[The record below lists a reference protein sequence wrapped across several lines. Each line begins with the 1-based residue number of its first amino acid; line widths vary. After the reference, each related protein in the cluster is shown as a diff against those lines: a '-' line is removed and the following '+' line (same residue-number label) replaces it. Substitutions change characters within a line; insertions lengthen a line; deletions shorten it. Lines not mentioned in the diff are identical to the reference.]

1 MDITI
6 SLAQMSLKFGDEK
19 YNFEHAAELIDQAAA
34 NKSDL
39 VLLPE
44 LWASGYDLP
53 NWREYATPLGE
64 GIFKKLKDIAKKNSI
79 VVGSSLLELQNN
91 SAYNTFVLIGKNGE
105 TLAIYRKIHRFRL
118 LNEEKWLN
126 AGDDLGF
133 ADTPWGLVGLSI
145 CYDLRFPEMFRI
157 YAKAGVKLILIVA
170 EWPER
175 RVSHWIKLIQ
185 ARAIENQ
192 LFIAGV
198 NKVGESSGVKLGGR
212 STIVDPWGNPLIEGG
227 DEEFL
232 YTVTINMEEVD
243 KVRSHIPV
251 FRDRRPDVYARGEE
265 FTAQNFQKHD
275 ENN

>member
-1 MDITI
+1 MDVTI

-19 YNFEHAAELIDQAAA
+19 TNLDHAAEMIYQAATH
-34 NKSDL
+34 KSDL

-53 NWREYATPLGE
+53 NWRGYATLLGE
-64 GIFKKLKDIAKKNSI
+64 GIFKRLKEIAKKNSI
-79 VVGSSLLELQNN
+79 AIGSSLLELQKD

-105 TLAIYRKIHRFRL
+105 NLGIYRKIHRFRL
-118 LNEEKWLN
+118 LSEEKWLN
-126 AGDDLGF
+126 AGDELGF
-133 ADTPWGLVGLSI
+133 TDTPWGLVGLSI

-157 YAKAGVKLILIVA
+157 YAKTGIRLVLIVA

-175 RVSHWIKLIQ
+175 RISHWTKLIQ

-198 NKVGESSGVKLGGR
+198 NKVGESGGVKLGGR
-212 STIVDPWGNPLIEGG
+212 STIVDPWGNPLIEGN
-227 DEEFL
+227 DEESL
-232 YTVTINMEEVD
+232 YTATINLEEVD

-265 FTAQNFQKHD
+265 FTAQDFQEHD
-275 ENN
+275 DNN